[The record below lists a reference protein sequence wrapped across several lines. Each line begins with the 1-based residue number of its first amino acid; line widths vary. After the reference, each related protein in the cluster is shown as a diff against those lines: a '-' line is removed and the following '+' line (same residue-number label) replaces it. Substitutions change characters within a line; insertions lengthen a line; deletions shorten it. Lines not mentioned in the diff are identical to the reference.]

1 MSELLPCPW
10 CGKKPELAH
19 YETFDNDEWAVACVG
34 ECCEIQP
41 ATNSYFTREQ
51 AIEAWN
57 TRAERTCY
65 VVKKIRTLH
74 STFHGDVEVT
84 EEKCSECGKYMEVGF
99 GVIRNYCP
107 NCGAKVVMR
116 NEPRCTSR

>member
-57 TRAERTCY
+57 TRAERTCHR
-65 VVKKIRTLH
+65 VLDEELANTPGWHVKHRCSSCGEKLA
-74 STFHGDVEVT
+74 DV
-84 EEKCSECGKYMEVGF
+84 S
-99 GVIRNYCP
+99 YCP
-107 NCGAKVVMR
+107 NCGARVMR
-116 NEPRCTSR
+116 HV